1 MVFSAKLCFFRYLLS
16 QYDSFIDRS
25 RIGVNG
31 VSYGGYVAGMML
43 SETSANHSSL
53 LKCGVAVC
61 PVVDWRYYGICW
73 VLNYL
78 DQASYLDILKKT
90 QGGQNLKL
98 KEKTQGFGK
107 F

>member
-61 PVVDWRYYGICW
+61 PVVDWRYYGIYIRLPFWTHFRKQLFKKCH
-73 VLNYL
+73 
-78 DQASYLDILKKT
+78 DQRIFEDKV
-90 QGGQNLKL
+90 
-98 KEKTQGFGK
+98 
-107 F
+107 